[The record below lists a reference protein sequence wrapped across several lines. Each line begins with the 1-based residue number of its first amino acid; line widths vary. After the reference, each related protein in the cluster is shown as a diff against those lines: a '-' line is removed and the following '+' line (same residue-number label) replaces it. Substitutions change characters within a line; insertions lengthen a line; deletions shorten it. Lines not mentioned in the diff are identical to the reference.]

1 MKFSIIVPLYNKEE
15 SVGSTIQSIL
25 DQKYRNFE
33 LLIINDGSTD
43 NSLNVVSS
51 FNDERIRIINKE
63 NGGVSSARNLGIKEA
78 KYEWI
83 VFFDADDIMYENALS
98 EYVNLSLKFPDILVL
113 VASYDKM
120 IKGKLIKYPSSES
133 NYIIYN
139 YEKAEV
145 FSLLRTKMSV
155 VMTLCIC
162 VNKKC
167 FQVVGMFNVNYTN
180 YQDIDMW
187 KRLLMKYDFAKS
199 EKSVAIYRMDAEN
212 RSDVKNKNKK
222 FPDFEFPTRKNS
234 NFMYKKIKL
243 GSYYFYQIKS
253 NIISKNSIKYLLSYA
268 DLILLFLIVKLLF
281 MTKIITKRA

>member
-63 NGGVSSARNLGIKEA
+63 NGGVSSTRNLGIKEA

-155 VMTLCIC
+155 VMTQCIC

-180 YQDIDMW
+180 YEDIDMW